1 MNGLDDH
8 SVVHITYEA
17 EAELP
22 TEPEWE
28 FAARGGLDGMDFNWE
43 MMIHSF
49 PDPGLIPGNENS
61 LTRIY

>member
-17 EAELP
+17 EAYAEWAGKELP

-28 FAARGGLDGMDFNWE
+28 FAARGGLDGMDFTW
-43 MMIHSF
+43 
-49 PDPGLIPGNENS
+49 GNDD
-61 LTRIY
+61 T